1 MPTRSGRRGQWRQTG
16 GGSRVTRGTPALAKK
31 HLAHRQRVGLQERT
45 SDAEGRE
52 GVNLSLDTIGG
63 GNDQELC
70 GAEKKT
76 LCKDIAIN
84 CMPKTASS
92 EGDLGDVLEK

>member
-1 MPTRSGRRGQWRQTG
+1 M
-16 GGSRVTRGTPALAKK
+16 
-31 HLAHRQRVGLQERT
+31 
-45 SDAEGRE
+45 
-52 GVNLSLDTIGG
+52 DTIGG